1 MDGFLLVNKPIGKSS
16 FWPIKVLRRI
26 TGVARIGHAGTLD
39 PFATGL
45 LVIGVGRGATRLLG
59 TLTGHDKE
67 YVAEAVFG
75 ATADTQ
81 DVTGT
86 ITPFPN
92 AAVPSEAEV
101 RAALAA
107 MVGPQQQLPPMF
119 SAKQINGQRLYDL
132 ARAGQV
138 VERQPRTIVVH
149 EVELLAYAYP
159 HLKFRVACGA
169 GTYVRTLAY
178 DLGEKLGCGA
188 YLEGLRRTRSGDFR
202 IEDALPLD
210 DFNKENWESRLIPV
224 ESLPNREIDITD
236 EQT

>member
-1 MDGFLLVNKPIGKSS
+1 MDGFLLVDKPLGKSS

-45 LVIGVGRGATRLLG
+45 LVIGVGRTATRLLG

-67 YVAEAVFG
+67 YIADAVFG
-75 ATADTQ
+75 ATSDTQ

-86 ITPFPN
+86 VVPFPN
-92 AAVPSEAEV
+92 ATRPSEADV
-101 RAALAA
+101 RAALEAL
-107 MVGPQQQLPPMF
+107 VGEHYQLPPMF
-119 SAKQINGQRLYDL
+119 SAKQINGVRLYDL

-138 VERQPRTIVVH
+138 VERQPRLIKIH
-149 EVELLAYAYP
+149 EIELLSYEYP
-159 HLKFRVACGA
+159 RLIFRVSCGA

-188 YLEGLRRTRSGDFR
+188 YLDGLRRTRSGNFTVP
-202 IEDALPLD
+202 AAWPLD
-210 DFNKENWESRLIPV
+210 DFTKENWGSRLIPV
-224 ESLPNREIDITD
+224 EEVAGENSPS
-236 EQT
+236 